1 MTFLSLDELDEG
13 GAEGGGGGLLAVGM
27 RGRRRG
33 RDGGGEAVEVLVD
46 RVGGVV
52 GGALVRFPEE
62 FQDHCCTVGLLP
74 FTFSFLNDIIPTEVE

>member
-13 GAEGGGGGLLAVGM
+13 GAKGGGLLAVGV

-52 GGALVRFPEE
+52 GGALVRLPEE
-62 FQDHCCTVGLLP
+62 FRDHYCRSRLAY
-74 FTFSFLNDIIPTEVE
+74 

>member
-13 GAEGGGGGLLAVGM
+13 GAEGGGGLLAVGM
-27 RGRRRG
+27 RERRRG

-52 GGALVRFPEE
+52 GGALVRLPEE
-62 FQDHCCTVGLLP
+62 FRDHWTDTLEL
-74 FTFSFLNDIIPTEVE
+74 FTYVDLTMYFIPTKV